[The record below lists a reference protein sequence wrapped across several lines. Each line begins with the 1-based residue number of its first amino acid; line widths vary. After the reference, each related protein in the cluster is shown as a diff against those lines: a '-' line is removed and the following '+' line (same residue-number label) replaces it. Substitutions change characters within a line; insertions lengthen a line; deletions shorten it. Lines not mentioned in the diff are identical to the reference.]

1 VPDHQNPQ
9 LLNRYSYAGNNPIRY
24 NDPDG
29 HCGPLCWTGIVLGLS
44 RVALTVNA
52 SQPLPPE
59 KQPSD
64 IQGLVGTAL
73 MLTGLG
79 LQVPEWLIPLA
90 CGDGNCTNE
99 VEQGTNVLCG
109 GDCSDELRTNGQVL
123 KEGLA
128 YRGGSATPS
137 NLTPRPG
144 IDLDGLSTF
153 NNLKSAAAPGNKAQV
168 IDISKLST
176 PLQAIFDDSPP
187 GHISIRPSDLSLI
200 PEWAATRGT
209 DFIHPFTK
217 GVMDAII
224 GVERVPK

>member
-1 VPDHQNPQ
+1 MYYDSALGRFISPDSIVPDHRNPQ

-44 RVALTVNA
+44 GVALIVNA

-59 KQPSD
+59 RQPSE
-64 IQGLVGTAL
+64 IQGLIGTGL
-73 MLTGLG
+73 IFSGLG
-79 LQVPEWLIPLA
+79 LQVPGLLISSA

-99 VEQGTNVLCG
+99 VEQGVSTLCG
-109 GDCSDELRTNGQVL
+109 GDCSDELGKNEQVL

-128 YRGGSATPS
+128 YRGGSATPG

-144 IDLDGLSTF
+144 IDPDGLSTF

-168 IDISKLST
+168 IDISRLPT
-176 PLQAIFDDSPP
+176 PLQAIFDNSPP

-209 DFIHPFTK
+209 DF
-217 GVMDAII
+217 
-224 GVERVPK
+224 